1 MKRFADNHNTKS
13 QYKNKRLNE
22 FCKLKFAV
30 DKLHIKGHKE
40 AWCLQNCNP
49 TNNPD
54 LDGVNTVVCEQ
65 VNFWLGQFKYIMKH
79 MNAPRYN
86 FFLYIICNE
95 YNKIKIR
102 VLKEQ
107 FKKSP

>member
-1 MKRFADNHNTKS
+1 MLK
-13 QYKNKRLNE
+13 QYENR
-22 FCKLKFAV
+22 
-30 DKLHIKGHKE
+30 
-40 AWCLQNCNP
+40 CLQNCNP

-86 FFLYIICNE
+86 L
-95 YNKIKIR
+95 KIR
-102 VLKEQ
+102 LDDRAEDFIENGINSGKFVLI
-107 FKKSP
+107 SL